1 MPATL
6 RFRRPDTDDL
16 EALLAL
22 MNDPASVHRQEAC
35 RHGEAPES
43 AGQLYDRLAWD
54 ENLVALVGDRPVGY
68 ASWQTY
74 ARHAHLN
81 VLSVAGAEQRR
92 GVGSALWGAFL
103 RAAKEQ
109 GIESYSLRAYRDS
122 EWALRFYERQG
133 LQPITGL
140 GDWLRRDEGFRRYLA
155 LAAENGQWPAEEK
168 VLFIARLD

>member
-6 RFRRPDTDDL
+6 RFRQASPDDL

-22 MNDPASVHRQEAC
+22 MNDPDSVHRQEAC
-35 RHGEAPES
+35 RHGEDPEP

-68 ASWQTY
+68 ASWQAY
-74 ARHAHLN
+74 GRHAHLN

-92 GVGSALWGAFL
+92 GVGSALFEAFL
-103 RAAKEQ
+103 RAAREQ
-109 GIESYSLRAYRDS
+109 GAESYSLRAYRDS
-122 EWALRFYERQG
+122 EWAIKFYERQG
-133 LQPITGL
+133 LFPITGL
-140 GDWLRRDEGFRRYLA
+140 GDWLRRDEGFRRYMA
-155 LAAENGQWPAEEK
+155 LAAENGQWPAAEK